1 MRRTDAPTLLERQ
14 VDLTRFLLQR
24 IHGIHEHLMD
34 HVVPHLPKRADSAV
48 DHLIEVLDEDDQIDP
63 NLHFY
68 VDAVLAEMRLAIT
81 AGTTEERVP
90 IPTELLIGCTEGF
103 DKRRVRSPAAEA
115 LYAALPTVEGLYI
128 AAREA
133 IDFSKAIRLSLRLL
147 EAD

>member
-14 VDLTRFLLQR
+14 VDLSRFLLQR
-24 IHGIHEHLMD
+24 IHGIHDHLMD
-34 HVVPHLPKRADSAV
+34 HVVPHLPKRAGSAI

-68 VDAVLAEMRLAIT
+68 VDAVLGEMRLAVT

-90 IPTELLIGCTEGF
+90 IPTGLLIGCIEGF
-103 DKRRVRSPAAEA
+103 DTRRVRTPEAEA

-147 EAD
+147 DAD